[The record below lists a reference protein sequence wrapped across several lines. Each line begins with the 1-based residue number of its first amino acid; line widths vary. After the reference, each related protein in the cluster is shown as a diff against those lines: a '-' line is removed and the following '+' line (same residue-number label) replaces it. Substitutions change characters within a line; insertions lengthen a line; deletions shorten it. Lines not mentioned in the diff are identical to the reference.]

1 MNEMTQHFLLSQSVP
16 TLILWIGT
24 ILLFA
29 AWIRLRPWSVH
40 GTGWMTFV
48 SPAVRALVC
57 FIALLVAAQ
66 AFQRHLI
73 FATTWA
79 IWLILLVG
87 AISTEIVLVLY
98 AFECQTVRKREGKI
112 IRVLRALLV
121 LLVTFALC
129 QPVRSFEV
137 SRKIDRY
144 VVVAVDNSASM
155 DIADTGMGLGE
166 RIRLAEYLS
175 VLKTKRPF
183 RSEETVSV
191 LDQARQELSA
201 QMDGLVTLSQ
211 ISAGSGDQTVEKLKP
226 ILGSSRSIRKNVA
239 AQPAK
244 LNEVLALK
252 SLVLADQVKGRI
264 DSASKRI
271 SSETMNVLDERIKL
285 LEAAIQSLGK
295 KSGDKDKI
303 VVDYNKILDT
313 GKRAIDSLQVGE
325 KEIAVFGDEIDQA
338 LYKSIPE
345 AERTAID
352 ALTALKRSDLAA
364 KILTTPPGSGTDAKK
379 SGSIIQRIS
388 DSYGMKAY
396 AFAVKPTE
404 LDQQKLL
411 SGKMN
416 SADETGHSQSS
427 MGTNISGV
435 LGKAMSDI
443 PAGQLAGILLLSDG
457 RHNASEPLET
467 IAARLG
473 QARIP
478 VCSLAFGND
487 QRPPKDAA
495 VVSAD
500 APDMLFINDSFKADV
515 DVKLDNLSGKKISVK
530 LLDGANIVDT
540 RNIDV
545 KADSLRE
552 RILLSDKPKTVGYHS
567 YKVQIDAVE
576 GEVEKGNN
584 ELSIPANVTDDRI
597 KVLYVESYPRW
608 EFRYLK
614 NLFVS
619 RDQSVRLQY
628 VILKPDTIDNI
639 PAKQAVSA
647 SASRPV
653 EEPEATRLPAND
665 EEWMKFDV
673 IILGDVDPAAIGA
686 EGIKSLK
693 KFVAE
698 RGGALIMVAGSGKM
712 PRSFSG
718 TQLEEII
725 PVSFKASDV
734 PFIKAPEESYRIAL
748 TQEGREHVITRLSQ
762 MPNENAKVW
771 NELPSLYWRHPI
783 SSAKPGAAVL
793 AYAMPFEAPAFL
805 KPRASNEVPD
815 EETLKMRRQFELENA
830 LIVCQNYALGR
841 VAMLTFDESWRLR
854 YREGD
859 TYHHKFWGQLLRWAT
874 ADKILFGSSCIKI
887 AADKSRYSPDEN
899 VRVRAKIT
907 RRDFSPVTGLS
918 PSIRVMNG
926 EKEVSRKKLKFETNS
941 AGIYSGDIGRLPE
954 GGYKL
959 ILECPGLPE
968 DMAPELAAARAEF
981 GVAASSPAELVELTA
996 DMGALNRLATLT
1008 GGAVVEPPMAR
1019 TAMEKF
1025 GPPSLIQTERRQVS
1039 IWNSWPFMLLL
1050 IGLAVG
1056 EWLLRKRVNLP

>member
-1 MNEMTQHFLLSQSVP
+1 MNELTQHFLISESVP
-16 TLILWIGT
+16 TPILWLGAV
-24 ILLFA
+24 LLFT
-29 AWIRLRPWSVH
+29 AWVRLRPWSVRGASWKIH
-40 GTGWMTFV
+40 VPT
-48 SPAVRALVC
+48 AVRAIVC
-57 FIALLVAAQ
+57 FLALLVAAQ
-66 AFQRHLI
+66 ALQRHLI

-79 IWLILLVG
+79 IWPILLVG
-87 AISTEIVLVLY
+87 AASAEAVLVMY
-98 AFECQTVRKREGKI
+98 AFECRTIRKREGKI

-121 LLVTFALC
+121 LLVTLALC
-129 QPVRSFEV
+129 QPVRTFEV

-144 VVVAVDNSASM
+144 VAVAVDTSASM

-175 VLKTKRPF
+175 VLKSKRPF
-183 RSEETVSV
+183 RSEEAVAV
-191 LDQARQELSA
+191 LGQARQEMSA
-201 QMDGLVTLSQ
+201 QMDGLLALSQ
-211 ISAGSGDQTVEKLKP
+211 ISAGSGEQTVEKLKP
-226 ILGSSRSIRKNVA
+226 ILESSGSIRKNIA

-244 LNEVLALK
+244 MNDAMTSK
-252 SLVLADQVKGRI
+252 NLVLADQVKGRI
-264 DSASKRI
+264 SACSGRI
-271 SSETMNVLDERIKL
+271 SSETLNILDERIRL
-285 LEAAIQSLGK
+285 LEAAVQSSGK
-295 KSGDKDKI
+295 KGAENSKAGI
-303 VVDYNKILDT
+303 DYNKILDA
-313 GKRAIDSLQVGE
+313 GKRAIDSLQACE
-325 KEIAVFGDEIDQA
+325 KEIAVFGDEIDEA
-338 LYKSIPE
+338 LYKSLPE
-345 AERTAID
+345 AERTAVD

-364 KILTTPPGSGTDAKK
+364 KILTAPATSGFDAKG
-379 SGSIIQRIS
+379 GSIIQRIS

-396 AFAVKPTE
+396 AFAAKPSE
-404 LDQQKLL
+404 LDQQKLV
-411 SGKMN
+411 SGKLN
-416 SADETGHSQSS
+416 STDETGRGQAS
-427 MGTNISGV
+427 MGTNLAAV
-435 LGKAMSDI
+435 FGKAMADI
-443 PAGQLAGILLLSDG
+443 PSGQLAGILLLSDG

-467 IAARLG
+467 IASRLG

-487 QRPPKDAA
+487 RRPPKDAA

-500 APDMLFINDSFKADV
+500 APDILFINDSFKADV
-515 DVKLDNLSGKKISVK
+515 DVKLDNLSGQKISVK

-545 KADSLRE
+545 KADSVRQ
-552 RILLSDKPKTVGYHS
+552 RILLSDKPKTVGYHA
-567 YKVQIDAVE
+567 YKVQIDPVG

-597 KVLYVESYPRW
+597 KVLYVEGYPRW
-608 EFRYLK
+608 EFRFLK

-639 PAKQAVSA
+639 TGKKDVAA

-653 EEPEATRLPAND
+653 EEPEATRLPSSD

-673 IILGDVDPAAIGA
+673 VILGDVDPAAIGA

-693 KFVAE
+693 KFVSE
-698 RGGALIMVAGSGKM
+698 RGGSLIMVAGSGKM
-712 PRSFSG
+712 PRAYSG
-718 TQLEEII
+718 TPLEEII

-748 TQEGREHVITRLSQ
+748 TQEGREHVITKLSPL
-762 MPNENAKVW
+762 PNENTKVW

-783 SSAKPGAAVL
+783 MSAKPGAAVL

-805 KPRASNEVPD
+805 KPRTATEVPD
-815 EETLKMRRQFELENA
+815 EETLKKRRQFELENA

-874 ADKILFGSSCIKI
+874 ADKIMFGSSCIKI

-907 RRDFSPVTGLS
+907 RRNFSPVTGLA

-926 EKEVSRKKLKFETNS
+926 EKEVSRKKLRFEANS

-954 GGYKL
+954 GAYKL
-959 ILECPGLPE
+959 ELECPGLPD
-968 DMAPELAAARAEF
+968 DMAPELGAARAEF
-981 GVAASSPAELVELTA
+981 GVASASPAELVELTA
-996 DMGALNRLATLT
+996 DMGALNRLATIT
-1008 GGAVVEPPMAR
+1008 GGTVVEPAMAR
-1019 TAMEKF
+1019 TVMDRF

-1050 IGLAVG
+1050 LGLAVG